1 MRFAARTAPVVL
13 VLALAAGVSGCASA
27 GSGAGGGATASPA
40 VRATG
45 SPGTGGASSPAA
57 RTAAIP
63 ALARRLTCPSRSPV
77 ASPVAGSRV
86 PAGFR
91 AAAVVECISLSGQ
104 APESG
109 SQAGYRK
116 FVAVAGLDGLVAAV
130 RSVQAG
136 PPATGQLCLS
146 RPDLPW
152 FVLISR
158 SGQVLRPALLDLRCG
173 ARPDR
178 LQTTLAALP
187 WISLGLVKMPA
198 ATQ

>member
-1 MRFAARTAPVVL
+1 MRFAARTASVVL

-40 VRATG
+40 VRAAG
-45 SPGTGGASSPAA
+45 SPASGGASSPAA

-136 PPATGQLCLS
+136 PATGQLCLS

-187 WISLGLVKMPA
+187 WISLGLARIPA
-198 ATQ
+198 GTQ